1 MIYSVVNKYSIY
13 NDELIRLSCSL
24 GLFLLV
30 LLVLEEANQEADGV
44 GWTFLANFKQALC
57 YLGNHIVD
65 KVLTNRS

>member
-57 YLGNHIVD
+57 YLRNHIVD
-65 KVLTNRS
+65 KVLTNRP